1 MGYNDGMI
9 LTIFGYP
16 KTGKTLLFNLLTEK
30 KEKVDKFSAA
40 SNEFHKAIV
49 DVPDPRLKKL
59 ADYFRTPPV
68 YAKIEFLD
76 AGAISL
82 GEVKSSTFIDL
93 LRRADGLVHLVRAFR
108 DEEILHPQGAVDPA
122 RDIAA
127 MEDELKTTDF
137 LTIEKRLERLA
148 VDVKKL
154 KSKELQEELDLLQKL
169 KAFLEA
175 GRPLREYRF
184 TEKEE
189 VLVRGFKFLSAK
201 PLLHLVNCDED
212 TLGMHAG
219 LAAPASQ
226 GRCIVLFAGKIET
239 ELLELAAEER
249 PAFQA
254 EYGLAGYRYIR
265 DEFIQAAYDLM
276 GLISFFTV
284 GEDETK
290 AWTLEKGASAF
301 VASGK
306 IHSDIQKGFIR
317 AEVIRWQDF
326 LDCDG
331 FARAKEKGLLR
342 LEGKDY
348 VVRDGEIVH
357 FRFNT

>member
-1 MGYNDGMI
+1 MI

-30 KEKVDKFSAA
+30 KEKVDKFSAP
-40 SNEFHKAIV
+40 SGEFHKAIV

-59 ADYFRTPPV
+59 ADYFKTPPV

-82 GEVKSSTFIDL
+82 GEVKNSTFIDL
-93 LRRADGLVHLVRAFR
+93 LRRADGLVHLVRAFA
-108 DEEILHPQGAVDPA
+108 DEEIVHPQGEIDPA
-122 RDIAA
+122 RDMAA
-127 MEDELKTTDF
+127 MEDELKATDF

-148 VDVKKL
+148 VEVKKM
-154 KSKELQEELDLLQKL
+154 KVRELQEELDLLQKL

-175 GRPLREYRF
+175 GRPLREYPF
-184 TEKEE
+184 TEKED

-201 PLLHLVNCDED
+201 PLLNLVNADENSMK
-212 TLGMHAG
+212 TYAALV
-219 LAAPASQ
+219 APALHKK
-226 GRCIVLFAGKIET
+226 CTALFAGKIEM
-239 ELLELAAEER
+239 ELLELAPEER
-249 PAFQA
+249 PAFQK
-254 EYGLAGYRYIR
+254 EYGLEGYRYIR
-265 DEFIQAAYDLM
+265 DEFIKTSYGLM
-276 GLISFFTV
+276 DLISFFTV
-284 GEDETK
+284 GEDETR
-290 AWTLEKGASAF
+290 AWPLEKGASAF

-317 AEVIRWQDF
+317 AEVIPWLDF

-331 FARAKEKGLLR
+331 FVRAKEKGLLR
-342 LEGKDY
+342 LEGKEY

-357 FRFNT
+357 FRFNA